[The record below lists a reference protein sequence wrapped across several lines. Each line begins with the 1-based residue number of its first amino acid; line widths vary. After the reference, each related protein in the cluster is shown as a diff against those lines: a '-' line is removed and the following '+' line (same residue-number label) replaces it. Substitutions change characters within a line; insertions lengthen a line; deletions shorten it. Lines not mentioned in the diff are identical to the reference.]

1 MQTTIQYISEELA
14 NYYPDSEIRG
24 FVRLIMESV
33 CGLSY
38 TEMILQKDRVPTADK
53 KKELEE
59 IIKRLKTYEPIQ
71 YILGETEFFDLKLK
85 VNPNVLI
92 PRPETEELVNW
103 ILESEIA
110 QQSKILDIG
119 TGSGCIALAL
129 KANLPE
135 SDVWGVDISEKAL
148 ETASNNAKLNKL
160 EVNFRKADILHF
172 DVSNWAELD
181 VVVSNPPYVRLS
193 EKQLMQKNV
202 LDFEPVGAL
211 FVPDDDPLLFYRAIA
226 EFSMNSLRKNGF
238 LFLEINE
245 YLGAE
250 TVDLLEETGFRNVEI
265 RMDLFG
271 KNRMI
276 RCQK

>member
-53 KKELEE
+53 KKELDE

>member
-14 NYYPDSEIRG
+14 RYYPSSEIRG

-38 TEMILQKDRVPTADK
+38 TEMIVQKDLVPDADK
-53 KKELEE
+53 KKE
-59 IIKRLKTYEPIQ
+59 IDQIVSRLKTYEPIQ
-71 YILGETEFFDLKLK
+71 YILGETEFFDLKIK

-103 ILESEIA
+103 ILETEIP
-110 QQSKILDIG
+110 KHPTLLDIG
-119 TGSGCIALAL
+119 TGTGCIALAL

-135 SDVWGVDISEKAL
+135 STVLGLDISAGAL
-148 ETASNNAKLNKL
+148 DTARENAKLNQL
-160 EVNFRKADILHF
+160 EVEFEQVDIL
-172 DVSNWAELD
+172 NPAENEWNGLD
-181 VVVSNPPYVRLS
+181 VIVSNPPYVRES

-226 EFSMNSLRKNGF
+226 TFSMKALRKDGF

-250 TVDLLEETGFRNVEI
+250 TKDLLEDTGFQQVEI
-265 RMDLFG
+265 KMDLFG
-271 KNRMI
+271 KNRMV
-276 RCQK
+276 RCRK